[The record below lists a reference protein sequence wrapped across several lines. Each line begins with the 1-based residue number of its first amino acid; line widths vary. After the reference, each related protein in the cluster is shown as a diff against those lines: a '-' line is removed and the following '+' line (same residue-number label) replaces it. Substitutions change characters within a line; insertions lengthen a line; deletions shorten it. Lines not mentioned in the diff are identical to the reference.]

1 MKLLIELNFLHASMA
16 ADPVS
21 PDVAPKTI
29 AVLFCF
35 INDLLKNAAANC
47 KPKSLKAAVGPWNN
61 SKISI
66 DLSIGDILIK
76 SSTSKSCQVSFNMSF
91 TSSSLNDDLVNN
103 GTIYFATSIKDSCF
117 LVIEL

>member
-47 KPKSLKAAVGPWNN
+47 KPKSLKAAVVHGITL
-61 SKISI
+61 KYQ
-66 DLSIGDILIK
+66 LIY
-76 SSTSKSCQVSFNMSF
+76 QW
-91 TSSSLNDDLVNN
+91 
-103 GTIYFATSIKDSCF
+103 
-117 LVIEL
+117 VIF